1 VEVVEVVDEEEVV
14 EVVLEPE
21 YVDELKVS
29 TYWVIE
35 VAAWVPGAL
44 NSPTA
49 NPIST
54 VDPTFR
60 AEVGSWGEAFFSA
73 KGR

>member
-1 VEVVEVVDEEEVV
+1 
-14 EVVLEPE
+14 LP
-21 YVDELKVS
+21 LKVS
-29 TYWVIE
+29 VYAVMA
-35 VAAWVPGAL
+35 VAAWSPGLL

-54 VDPTFR
+54 VDPTPKVKSYGD
-60 AEVGSWGEAFFSA
+60 APDSL